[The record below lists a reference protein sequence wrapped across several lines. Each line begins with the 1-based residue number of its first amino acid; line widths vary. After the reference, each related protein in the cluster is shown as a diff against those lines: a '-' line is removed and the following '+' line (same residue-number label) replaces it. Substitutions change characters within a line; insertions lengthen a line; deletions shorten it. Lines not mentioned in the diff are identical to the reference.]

1 MKGTDT
7 TGKRRRPK
15 LQPRSEVDKEN
26 AVPSCDND
34 SAKENEPPHPPEGD
48 DQWAPPPSAAARP
61 TAGVLQPATNVPF
74 VPLEV
79 QEAVLDEDERRQEL
93 AMAAE
98 EAEVGRGWRAVNRVP
113 GVCPMVLI
121 MHVLIN
127 NYSPYSPSM

>member
-7 TGKRRRPK
+7 TSKRRRPK

-26 AVPSCDND
+26 ALPPAACDD
-34 SAKENEPPHPPEGD
+34 DAAKENEPPPSPQEGD
-48 DQWAPPPSAAARP
+48 QRAPPPSVAARP

-98 EAEVGRGWRAVNRVP
+98 EAEVGRG
-113 GVCPMVLI
+113 
-121 MHVLIN
+121 
-127 NYSPYSPSM
+127 

>member
-7 TGKRRRPK
+7 ASKRRRPK

-26 AVPSCDND
+26 ALPPACND
-34 SAKENEPPHPPEGD
+34 DAAKENEPPKPEGEE
-48 DQWAPPPSAAARP
+48 QPQPRP

-93 AMAAE
+93 AMAADE
-98 EAEVGRGWRAVNRVP
+98 SEVGRE
-113 GVCPMVLI
+113 M
-121 MHVLIN
+121 
-127 NYSPYSPSM
+127 